1 MDKTKIT
8 FLNEVAA
15 LRKVQK
21 DTGGSNTQAAN
32 NELRALEKQFD
43 KRMELYGSLEGD
55 QFFNAVCQMRIYQRE
70 YRAHHGKKD
79 SLRVFITEGAVD
91 YHIIQL
97 QRQVALQVTQGD
109 LFEK

>member
-8 FLNEVAA
+8 FLNDVAA
-15 LRKVQK
+15 LRRVQK
-21 DTGGSNTQAAN
+21 DVAASMSLSAN
-32 NELRALEKQFD
+32 RDLRELEKQFD
-43 KRMELYGSLEGD
+43 NKMELYGSLEGD
-55 QFFNAVCQMRIYQRE
+55 TFFNAVSQMREAQRE

-79 SLRVFITEGAVD
+79 SMRVFITEGAVD
-91 YHIIQL
+91 YNIIKL